1 MTDEPI
7 SPLRRRMIDE
17 MTIRHFSSKV
27 QKDYL
32 RHVKD
37 FADFL
42 GRSLAKA
49 EFEDI
54 RRYQVNLAERGVSP
68 SSRNVA
74 MTALRFFYARALNRP
89 QVTDRIV
96 FAREPKKLPVVLS
109 PEEMGRLL
117 AAAPT
122 LKYQAALSVAYAGGL
137 RISEVVSLKV
147 GDIDSQRMV
156 LRVEQGKGRKDR
168 YVMLSPQLLELLRL
182 YWKKY
187 RPQGWLFP
195 GQQPGQPL
203 STRQLNRACHAAV
216 LMAGL
221 DKPVSPHKLRHAFA
235 THLLEGKTD
244 IRVIQALLGHK
255 KLDTTARYTQVAIKA
270 LGEVTS
276 PLDSLLAE
284 VKTPA

>member
-1 MTDEPI
+1 MTDEAI
-7 SPLRRRMIDE
+7 SPLRRRMIEE
-17 MTIRHFSSKV
+17 MTIRHFSPKV

-42 GRSLAKA
+42 GRSLDKA
-49 EFEDI
+49 QFEDV
-54 RRYQVNLAERGVSP
+54 RRYQLHLTERGVSVT
-68 SSRNVA
+68 SRNVA

-96 FAREPKKLPVVLS
+96 FAREPRKLPVVLS

-156 LRVEQGKGRKDR
+156 IRVEQG
-168 YVMLSPQLLELLRL
+168 
-182 YWKKY
+182 
-187 RPQGWLFP
+187 
-195 GQQPGQPL
+195 
-203 STRQLNRACHAAV
+203 T
-216 LMAGL
+216 
-221 DKPVSPHKLRHAFA
+221 
-235 THLLEGKTD
+235 
-244 IRVIQALLGHK
+244 
-255 KLDTTARYTQVAIKA
+255 
-270 LGEVTS
+270 
-276 PLDSLLAE
+276 
-284 VKTPA
+284 

>member
-32 RHVKD
+32 RHVAD

-54 RRYQVNLAERGVSP
+54 RRYQVNLAERGVSA

-74 MTALRFFYARALNRP
+74 MTALRFFYARVLNRP
-89 QVTDRIV
+89 QVTDQIV

-182 YWKKY
+182 YWRKY

-195 GQQPGQPL
+195 GQAPGQPL